1 MIFLLLQ
8 ELLDATHTILA
19 DLDRREHREPARPP
33 RYDMRRV
40 KSGAA
45 AATQEKVPLQA
56 PSEGAAAA
64 ASKGDPKKE
73 KESKVEAKAEQKQGS
88 PPPPASQVGIPLQ
101 SSGGVVV
108 EADYPLWAPCA
119 SPLSRQCLTSCLKS
133 SKGSTSACQVGP
145 AAFEK
150 HWHLDQGDL
159 NQLVSPFRLRLRSP
173 SRLTRM
179 AAPTVLCNA
188 LSPSQAC
195 FCTFISAVLS
205 NMTRLRKQ

>member
-73 KESKVEAKAEQKQGS
+73 KESNVEVKAEQKQAL
-88 PPPPASQVGIPLQ
+88 PPSASQVGIPLQ
-101 SSGGVVV
+101 SSGGVVA
-108 EADYPLWAPCA
+108 EADYPLLAPCA
-119 SPLSRQCLTSCLKS
+119 SPLCRQCLTSCLKS

-159 NQLVSPFRLRLRSP
+159 NQLVSPIRLRLS
-173 SRLTRM
+173 SQSLLTRM

-195 FCTFISAVLS
+195 SCIFISAVLS